1 MPSQSITLLPQI
13 SQVGAFVTA
22 SPARGDGY
30 YNLGDGL
37 HTAVFTFQNFIGEVY
52 LEATLA
58 VNPQA
63 SDWFEIDSTR
73 FQPLTALTGSQFVNF
88 YGNFV
93 FVRAKGN
100 LVSGTISKI
109 QYNH

>member
-1 MPSQSITLLPQI
+1 MPSQSITILPQI
-13 SQVGAFVTA
+13 SQVGAFVSA
-22 SPARGDGY
+22 SPAKGDGY

-37 HTAVFTFQNFIGEVY
+37 HTAVFTFQNFIGEVR

-58 VNPQA
+58 ITPQE
-63 SDWFEIDSTR
+63 SDWFEIDSTK
-73 FQPLTALTGSQFVNF
+73 FQPVTALSGSQFVNF

-93 FVRAKGN
+93 WIRAKGS
-100 LVSGTISKI
+100 LVSGSISKI